1 MLEESGFVP
10 HLTVDPRALSAAA
23 LAKVRLLVIL
33 RDGYVWPQ
41 GPEKPHAVWMTREQ
55 EEAVVAF
62 VEAGGAFL
70 ALHNATGL
78 YTEGGPYLKLLGGTY
93 NGHGPLER
101 FRVRVLDREHPIT
114 RGVEEYEVADEQH
127 TPVPDAGSVRIVLES
142 LSAEGVKAAAGW
154 AREAGKGRVAY
165 LAIGHTREALGHAQF
180 ERLVR
185 NAARWC
191 ARLETGP

>member
-1 MLEESGFVP
+1 VP